1 MFRIVRRYYYYYFT
15 HHYFIHYFISN
26 DDVLFSSIS
35 DRILYNIILPI
46 YTFPISYCIL
56 SCTNRN
62 THERVSI
69 HLTSGNNEILN
80 EYQSINT
87 DNNEILTLLLFLS
100 FLLFASESLP
110 GVNFEI
116 PPYLISICC
125 TTTVRIGISI
135 ALFLIGK
142 HTTKTNDHSRTI
154 VAFKSHLYYN
164 NNQI

>member
-1 MFRIVRRYYYYYFT
+1 MIVYYRISFFLYIYFLFLTVYYHVRIET
-15 HHYFIHYFISN
+15 HTNEYQS
-26 DDVLFSSIS
+26 
-35 DRILYNIILPI
+35 I
-46 YTFPISYCIL
+46 YTD
-56 SCTNRN
+56 
-62 THERVSI
+62 
-69 HLTSGNNEILN
+69 NNEILN

-135 ALFLIGK
+135 TLFLIGK

-154 VAFKSHLYYN
+154 VAFISHLLYYYYYL
-164 NNQI
+164 